1 MAVALVGSDVFA
13 FADGGAG
20 HVCSMGSAPNANEI
34 DIFFVNSD
42 TTISTPSGFT
52 VGTSN
57 LNAQASAA
65 FWRKAAGGEAS
76 SVTVT
81 TGGNFNA
88 EVQWSRWSGL
98 NTIDLGVKSS
108 AIGSTDTA
116 SLAINTGAL
125 AETGELVVVFS
136 ALHSVGAS
144 NNQNTPVWSSGY
156 TALTGPAPQGSGA
169 SGVNGFV
176 GYKTGAGTAAETPS
190 VSWSGNGVFDRDT
203 LVLTFTAAA
212 AVGPTP
218 TQVAAV
224 ATVPTPTVTA
234 TAVVTPTRVLG
245 VATVPLPT
253 PSGAA
258 LASPVRVLGVTSV
271 PPPGIAAGAV
281 ALPAVV
287 AASASIP
294 TPTIQATLSV
304 LVVPAVVAGVAVI
317 PAAAPVVPGGSLVIA
332 GPVRASV
339 RIPYPGVVVPA
350 PPTPSGPQ
358 TGNWWKLYD
367 IYQEASAWMAEDLA
381 TPPVA
386 CPNDGEPLLAGPQG
400 QLYCPFDGWQ
410 PE

>member
-1 MAVALVGSDVFA
+1 MAVALVGSNVFA

-34 DIFFVNSD
+34 DVFFVNSD

-57 LNAQASAA
+57 LNSQASAA

-76 SVTVT
+76 SVTIT

-98 NTIDLGVKSS
+98 NTIDLGVKASVAGSS
-108 AIGSTDTA
+108 DTS

-125 AETGELVVVFS
+125 AEATELVLVFA
-136 ALHSVGAS
+136 ALHSVGLAAD
-144 NNQNTPVWSSGY
+144 QNTPVWSSGY
-156 TALTGPAPQGSGA
+156 TALTGPSPQGTGA

-176 GYKTGAGTAAETPS
+176 GYKVPAGTAAETPS
-190 VSWSGNGVFDRDT
+190 VSWSGSGVFDRDT

-212 AVGPTP
+212 VAGPTP
-218 TQVAAV
+218 TVVAGS

-234 TAVVTPTRVLG
+234 TALTTPTRVLG
-245 VATVPLPT
+245 VATVPT
-253 PSGAA
+253 PSPTGSA
-258 LASPVRVLGVTSV
+258 LASPIRVLALTTV
-271 PPPGIAAGAV
+271 PPPVTAAGAV

-304 LVVPAVVAGVAVI
+304 LVVPGAVQAVASVPAVAPI
-317 PAAAPVVPGGSLVIA
+317 VPGGVLVVA

-339 RIPYPGVVVPA
+339 RIPYPGVSVPA
-350 PPTPSGPQ
+350 VPTPEGPQ

-367 IYQEASAWMAEDLA
+367 IYREASEWMAEDLA